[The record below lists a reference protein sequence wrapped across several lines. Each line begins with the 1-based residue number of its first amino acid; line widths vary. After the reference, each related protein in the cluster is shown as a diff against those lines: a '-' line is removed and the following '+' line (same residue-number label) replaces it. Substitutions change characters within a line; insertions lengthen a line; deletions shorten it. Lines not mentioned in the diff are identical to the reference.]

1 MKRKITR
8 NMQRR
13 VRKILERQNRELKL
27 KLYLLSPLAGV
38 TIGDFVLS
46 SEGDGNIYEAGK

>member
-1 MKRKITR
+1 
-8 NMQRR
+8 MQRR